1 MFKSFLIV
9 SMRSLIR
16 QKGFSLIN
24 LLGLTIGL
32 TVSFLILLYV
42 FSELSYDKFHRDHQQ
57 IYRVAMRGN
66 LGDMPIN
73 VAVTP
78 GALGLNIQR
87 EMPEVEHYTM
97 FEHITGDQLF
107 STGEAKFYESH
118 LIFADSN
125 FFDIFNF
132 HLIYGD
138 KNQALKEPNS
148 IVLTSELAQ
157 KYFGTANPV
166 GKQLKLNNSKD
177 LTITGVL
184 GEVPEET
191 HLPIKTLVSF
201 QTRVSEQNGSMLED
215 WGSLMYYTYIK
226 LSESTVPDVLEGK
239 LKTYLN
245 LKMQDE
251 FKNLNINIIP
261 YLQRIS
267 DIHLHSNL
275 LGELKPNSD
284 ISYIYILIL
293 IAAGILF
300 IAGINFMNLSTARS
314 SHRAREVS
322 IRKINGSGKNLLIRQ
337 FIGESVIYSL
347 IAFVLSLAMIEI
359 LLPVFNRITLKE
371 LKVDYLSSFELLV
384 LFMLIS
390 LLMGIFSGSYPAFY
404 LSAYNPITILQTKLR
419 SGSSNTTLR
428 NILVFFQFF
437 ISAGLIFS
445 TLMIFIQLD
454 FIKEKRLGFD
464 SDNLI
469 AVYLRNDEIQEG
481 ALYLKER
488 VNELAGVES
497 ASLASSIPGT
507 TLNGSSFF
515 PEDYE
520 NNPWLVYNFM
530 VDQDFITHTFK
541 MGLIQGRNFDPSVPT
556 DSNSV
561 IINETL
567 RKMLRWEDPLG
578 KTFTDSDVPGDGKK
592 YRVIGVV
599 SDFHFR
605 SLHEKIEPT
614 MLHFQLKNPGFL
626 IIRLKNGNIPTSIR
640 EISTLWNELNPE
652 LPFDYEFVNENF
664 ENLYS
669 SEKKLSTL
677 LTYLSLFAIF
687 IATLG
692 LLGLVSYTAEQRT
705 KEIGIRKVMGASL
718 LSISKMLSLD
728 YLKLILLANI
738 LSFPVSY
745 LFMKSWLQSF
755 SYHSSIPVWL
765 YPATLIITLIPAML
779 ILNYQTLKTANTNPV
794 HALRYE

>member
-1 MFKSFLIV
+1 MFRSFLIV
-9 SMRSLIR
+9 SLRNLIR

-24 LLGLTIGL
+24 LLGLTIAL

-42 FSELSYDKFHRDHQQ
+42 LSELSYDKFHREYER
-57 IYRVAMRGN
+57 IYRVAVKGN

-78 GALGLNIQR
+78 GALGLNIKR
-87 EMPEVEHYTM
+87 EMPEVENYTM

-107 STGEAKFYESH
+107 STGDDKFYENH
-118 LIFADSN
+118 LIFADTN

-132 HLIYGD
+132 DLVYGD
-138 KNQALKEPNS
+138 INHALKGPNS
-148 IVLTSELAQ
+148 IVLTRDLAL
-157 KYFGTANPV
+157 KYFGNVNPV
-166 GKQLKLNNSKD
+166 GKQLKLNNSKN

-184 GEVPEET
+184 GDIPEET
-191 HLPIKTLVSF
+191 HLPVKTLVSF
-201 QTRVSEQNGSMLED
+201 ESRIKEQEGRMLED
-215 WGSLMYYTYIK
+215 WGSLMYYTYVR
-226 LSESTVPDVLEGK
+226 LSENTRPEIFEDK
-239 LKTYLN
+239 LRSYLN
-245 LKMQDE
+245 TKMQDE
-251 FKNLNINIIP
+251 FKNININIIP

-267 DIHLHSNL
+267 DIHLNSNL

-284 ISYIYILIL
+284 KSYIYILIL

-322 IRKINGSGKNLLIRQ
+322 IRKINGSGKHLLIRQ

-347 IAFVLSLAMIEI
+347 IAFVLSLAMIEL

-371 LKVDYLSSFELLV
+371 LRVDYLSSFELLL
-384 LFMLIS
+384 LFMFIS

-404 LSAYNPITILQTKLR
+404 LSAFNPLTILQTKLR

-454 FIKEKRLGFD
+454 FIRKKRLGFD

-469 AVYLRNDEIQEG
+469 AVYLRNDEIQDG
-481 ALYLKER
+481 ATYLKER
-488 VNELAGVES
+488 VKGLSGVES

-515 PEDYE
+515 PEGYE

-530 VDQDFITHTFK
+530 VDQDFIPHTFR

-556 DSNSV
+556 DSNAV

-567 RKMLRWEDPLG
+567 RRMLNWEDPLD
-578 KTFTDSDVPGDGKK
+578 KTFTDSDVPEESKK
-592 YRVIGVV
+592 FKVIGVV

-605 SLHEKIEPT
+605 SLHEEIEPT
-614 MLHFQLKNPGFL
+614 MLHFRMEDPGFL
-626 IIRLKNGNIPTSIR
+626 IIRLKSGNIQASIR
-640 EISTLWNELNPE
+640 DISALWNELNPE
-652 LPFDYEFVNENF
+652 LPFDFEFVNENF

-669 SEKKLSTL
+669 SEKKLSSL

-692 LLGLVSYTAEQRT
+692 LLGLVSFTAEQRT

-728 YLKLILLANI
+728 YLRLILLANI
-738 LSFPVSY
+738 LSFPVGT
-745 LFMKSWLQSF
+745 LFMRTWLQSF
-755 SYHSSIPVWL
+755 SYHSSIPAWL
-765 YPATLIITLIPAML
+765 YPLTLLITLIPALL

-794 HALRYE
+794 NALRYE